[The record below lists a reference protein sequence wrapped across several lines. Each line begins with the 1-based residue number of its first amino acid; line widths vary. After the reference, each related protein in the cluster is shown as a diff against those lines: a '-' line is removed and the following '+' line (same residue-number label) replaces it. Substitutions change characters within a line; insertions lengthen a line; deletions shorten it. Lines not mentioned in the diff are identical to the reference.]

1 MADQGPPAATGA
13 PPWTSWARSI
23 VNGAVG
29 DYLHAR
35 QNGLGIAMALYHHDR
50 PLPLHREAILQ
61 AHPQP
66 TARLCV
72 LVHGLGCNEGVWTYQ
87 DPARP
92 AGETSYG
99 AALQADFGYTP
110 FFVRYNSGLAIAE
123 NGRQLAALLADLVD
137 AFPLP
142 VAELILIGHSMGG
155 LVIRHA
161 CHDAAQHQAPWVA
174 HVRQVF
180 YLGSPHDGAPLALL
194 SHIAA
199 EVLTAVPN
207 PITKLIGDI
216 FNLRSQGIKDLRA
229 APLIDAHSHAH
240 AAAAGEV
247 APQQVVPWLMT
258 AQHYLAVGAL
268 GDDPQHLATIL
279 LGDGLVLVPRLPAT
293 PPDGEGPDPIL
304 PEQIACFPRTGH
316 LRLAR
321 DPAVYEQIRRW
332 CAGEEGVA
340 DGV

>member
-1 MADQGPPAATGA
+1 MADQPPPALPGAT
-13 PPWTSWARSI
+13 PWTSWAQSI

-35 QNGLGIAMALYHHDR
+35 QNGLGIAMALYHHHR
-50 PLPLHREAILQ
+50 PLPLQREAILQ

-66 TARLCV
+66 TTRLCV

-99 AALQADFGYTP
+99 AALQADLGYTP
-110 FFVRYNSGLAIAE
+110 LFVRYNSGLAIAE
-123 NGRQLAALLADLVD
+123 NGRQLAALLAHLVE
-137 AFPLP
+137 AYPLP
-142 VAELILIGHSMGG
+142 VDELILIGHSMGG
-155 LVIRHA
+155 LVIRYA
-161 CHDAAQHQAPWVA
+161 CHYAAQHQAPWVG

-194 SHIAA
+194 SHITA

-207 PITKLIGDI
+207 PITRLIGDI

-229 APLIDAHSHAH
+229 APLVDAHGHPAT
-240 AAAAGEV
+240 EEPV
-247 APQQVVPWLMT
+247 PQQVVPWLMT
-258 AQHYLAVGAL
+258 AQHYLIVGAL
-268 GDDPQHLATIL
+268 GDDPQHLASIL
-279 LGDGLVLVPRLPAT
+279 LGDGLVLVPRMPTT
-293 PPDGEGPDPIL
+293 PPDGAGPDPIL
-304 PEQIACFPRTGH
+304 REQIACFPRTGH

-321 DPAVYEQIRRW
+321 DPAVYQQIRRW

-340 DGV
+340 SGA